1 MVNRFTLYHEGV
13 LTPATDDWLGL
24 TNQPLPLQ
32 AALDWVVL
40 PSCGAVVFFS
50 GTVRDHAQ
58 GRDGVTQLEYE
69 AYDRYV
75 VPKLAAIAQ
84 QIRQKWA
91 DVGRVVLLHRIGVL
105 ALGEAAVVVVVS
117 APHRRE
123 AFAAARFGI
132 DTLKAEVPIWKKE
145 TWAGGADWGFEAQHT
160 QVQDSVASVGREK

>member
-1 MVNRFTLYHEGV
+1 MLI
-13 LTPATDDWLGL
+13 PPSDDWLGL

-40 PSCGAVVFFS
+40 PSCGAVVLFS
-50 GTVRDHAQ
+50 GTVRDHAE

-69 AYDRYV
+69 AYERYV
-75 VPKLAAIAQ
+75 VPKLTDIAQ
-84 QIRQKWA
+84 QIRQRW
-91 DVGRVVLLHRIGVL
+91 DGIGRVVLLHRVGVV
-105 ALGEAAVVVVVS
+105 ALTEAAVVVVVS

-145 TWAGGADWGFEAQHT
+145 IWAGGADWGFEAQHT
-160 QVQDSVASVGREK
+160 RTQDSLDATVSETRSHE